1 MTARVEDTVA
11 YQDRHGNPIAD
22 LYEVVD
28 VSGFYVKEGDK
39 DSKSKA
45 YVQVY
50 LIARKKI
57 LRIFSLTKISER
69 SVSI

>member
-11 YQDRHGNPIAD
+11 FQDRHGNPIAD
-22 LYEVVD
+22 MYEVVD

-39 DSKSKA
+39 DNKSKA

-50 LIARKKI
+50 LIIGNKC
-57 LRIFSLTKISER
+57 
-69 SVSI
+69 